1 MVTNEAGGA
10 LLNPDI
16 RRGHERRICMTY
28 LQITLNVAP
37 KNRSAAAE
45 VYKKYRAPFLSD
57 IPGAESKK
65 LLIRNEDVEV
75 VCGFD
80 TVENAKGYLSSR
92 LFNSDVVVALKPHL
106 EGNPDVRIYETAD

>member
-1 MVTNEAGGA
+1 
-10 LLNPDI
+10 
-16 RRGHERRICMTY
+16 MTY

-45 VYKKYRAPFLSD
+45 VYKKYKAPFLSD

-65 LLIRNEDVEV
+65 LLIRNEDVQV
-75 VCGFD
+75 VHGFD

-92 LFNSDVVVALKPHL
+92 LFNSDVVVALKLPRRKSRRSHL
-106 EGNPDVRIYETAD
+106 RNGGLRRSVIGDKNINIRRTI